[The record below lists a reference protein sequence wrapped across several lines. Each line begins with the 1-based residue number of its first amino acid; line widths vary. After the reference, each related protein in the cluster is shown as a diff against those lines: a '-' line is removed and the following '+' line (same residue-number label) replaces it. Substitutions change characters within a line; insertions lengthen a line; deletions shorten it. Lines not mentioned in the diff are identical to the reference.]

1 MASEKESV
9 HKRCD
14 EIVTK
19 MQDLEAQYLEQ

>member
-1 MASEKESV
+1 MASKHESAQ
-9 HKRCD
+9 KRFD